1 MQETKFYVYNE
12 TNYKKSTHID
22 KPGMKCTKI
31 NMVVLRVENDECCLH
46 VLELSVILLNYFHE

>member
-1 MQETKFYVYNE
+1 MKMQETKFYIYNE

-46 VLELSVILLNYFHE
+46 VLNFLSYY